1 MVVLKNALV
10 IGGGIGGMCTAIE
23 LRKRGIEVELVEL
36 DPGWQ
41 VYGAGITISGPTLRA
56 FKHIGV
62 IDRIMAEGWCADG
75 CDLANAAG
83 EVFAQLPTPRI
94 AGPEVP
100 GGGGIM
106 RPVLA
111 RILREA
117 TLQAGVRV
125 RLGCTFTTMEECDDA
140 THVEFSDGSTGRYDL
155 VVGADGVQ
163 SKVREH
169 LFPGLASPRFTGQ
182 GCWRAVIPR
191 PPEIVRATMYMG
203 ERAKAGINPVSKE
216 EMYLFFLD
224 QRERPEYI
232 APESWA
238 GILRE
243 ELGEFSGLIGQIR
256 DSITPESR
264 ILYRPLAAT
273 MLPRPWHR
281 GRVVMIGDAVHA
293 TTPHLASGAGIA
305 VEDAVVL
312 AQEID
317 AGGYLQQVLTRFT
330 ERRFERCRVVV
341 DSSVRLGEIEQHG
354 GSKDEHAGLMRTAMA
369 TLLAP
374 I

>member
-1 MVVLKNALV
+1 MTEVKNALV
-10 IGGGIGGMCTAIE
+10 IGGGIGGMCAAIE
-23 LRKRGIEVELVEL
+23 LRKRGIEVDLVEL

-56 FKHIGV
+56 FKTIGV

-94 AGPEVP
+94 AGPDVP

-117 TLQAGVRV
+117 TLAAGVRV
-125 RLGCTFTTMEECDDA
+125 RLGCTFVELEEQPDA
-140 THVEFSDGSTGRYDL
+140 TRVTFTDGTDGRYAL

-163 SKVREH
+163 SKVRER
-169 LFPGLASPRFTGQ
+169 LFPEVPAPRFTGQ
-182 GCWRAVIPR
+182 GCWRAVIAR

-203 ERAKAGINPVSKE
+203 ERAKAGINPVSQD

-232 APESWA
+232 APETWP

-243 ELGEFSGLIGQIR
+243 ELAEFTGLIGQIR

-264 ILYRPLAAT
+264 ILYRPLAAL
-273 MLPRPWHR
+273 MLPRPWHK
-281 GRVVMIGDAVHA
+281 GRVLMIGDAVHA

-312 AQEID
+312 GQELD
-317 AGGYLQQVLTRFT
+317 AGGALADVFTRFT

-341 DSSVRLGEIEQHG
+341 DSSVRLGDIEQHG
-354 GSKDEHAGLMRTAMA
+354 GSKQEHAELMRTAMA